1 MKKAEL
7 KVYREQLLALRSRLR
22 GDVNAMANAALNKT
36 RSETNG
42 DLSSMP
48 IHMADLGSDNF
59 EQEFTLS
66 LMQTEG
72 GTLESIEAALEKIE
86 DGVFGLCEECSLV
99 ISKTR
104 LNAIPYAPCASN
116 ALKSSN
122 RAEPRRMIPSA
133 TRIGLCREPLTAR
146 FVRWFPYGS
155 PGLKPVP

>member
-7 KVYREQLLALRSRLR
+7 KVYKVQLLALRARLR
-22 GDVNAMANAALNKT
+22 GDVDAMANAALKKT

-72 GTLESIEAALEKIE
+72 GTLESIETALERIE
-86 DGVFGLCEECSLV
+86 DGLYGLCDECSQP

-104 LNAIPYAPCASN
+104 LNAIPYAPHCIKCAQK
-116 ALKSSN
+116 L
-122 RAEPRRMIPSA
+122 EQ
-133 TRIGLCREPLTAR
+133 G
-146 FVRWFPYGS
+146 
-155 PGLKPVP
+155 